1 MSKRALHIYMK
12 LIAATVLGMISLYLL
27 WSAEQTGKFIVK
39 LAPDNPQVVELGK
52 TIYDEQCASCHGTD
66 LEGEQ
71 NWKQRKPNGRMP
83 APPHDASGHTWHHPE
98 QTLFAVT
105 KFGPAAMAGTGT
117 YKSDMPAYEDILTDE
132 EIVAVLSF
140 IKNRW
145 PAGIRQRHD
154 EMERRMSESGE

>member
-1 MSKRALHIYMK
+1 VK
-12 LIAATVLGMISLYLL
+12 LSAAAVLGAVLLYLL
-27 WSAEQTGKFIVK
+27 WSAEQTSKFVVK
-39 LAPDNPQVVELGK
+39 LDPDNPQIVELGK
-52 TIYDEQCASCHGTD
+52 TVYEEQCASCHGAN
-66 LEGEQ
+66 LEGEP

-83 APPHDASGHTWHHPE
+83 APPHDASGPTWHHPG

-117 YKSDMPAYEDILTDE
+117 YKSDMPAYEDTLTNE

-154 EMERRMSESGE
+154 EMERRITESGQ